1 MANLVTCLRILCA
14 GLLLFFPA
22 FSPAFFALYLTGGVS
37 DMLDGFIFRR
47 THTAS
52 AFGEKLDTAAD
63 FAMVAACLIRLLP
76 VTDVPGWVYPAIAVI
91 TAIKADNVIL
101 GFVLRGA
108 FVTAHTELNRLTGIL
123 LFLLPLMLPFVPLE
137 RSAPVVC
144 CAAAIAAIQEG
155 HFIRTGHAGGPES
168 P

>member
-22 FSPAFFALYLTGGVS
+22 FSPAFFALYLTGGIS
-37 DMLDGFIFRR
+37 DMLDGFIARR

-76 VTDVPGWVYPAIAVI
+76 VTDVPKWVYPAIAIIAV
-91 TAIKADNVIL
+91 IKAVNVIS
-101 GFVLRGA
+101 GFVLRGK
-108 FVTAHTELNRLTGIL
+108 FVTAHTALNRVVGTL
-123 LFLLPLMLPFVPLE
+123 LFLLPLTLPFVPLACT
-137 RSAPVVC
+137 APVVC
-144 CAAAIAAIQEG
+144 CAAAMAAIQEG